1 MLWKSL
7 HLHYSEEEDDHG
19 HKMKAAQARIRC
31 EEPGKKVEAE
41 KMVGFFMFT
50 SVGGLAVLGECAEDE
65 PARITRGAVE
75 AEGAGLRSH
84 GSKAGR

>member
-19 HKMKAAQARIRC
+19 H
-31 EEPGKKVEAE
+31 VEAE

-50 SVGGLAVLGECAEDE
+50 SAGGLAVLGECAEDE
-65 PARITRGAVE
+65 PARIT
-75 AEGAGLRSH
+75 
-84 GSKAGR
+84 